1 MYLDQETLRLV
12 FGIKL
17 RGLRL
22 DRGLSLKDLAG
33 KTGLS
38 ASYLNEIEKG
48 KKYPKS
54 EKILLIAE
62 ALNEK
67 FEDLVSLQLKKDL
80 ALVKELLDNQV
91 LEKMPFDLFGIPLNT
106 LFELLA
112 EKPKKMRALIGTCLE
127 IARAHN
133 IQVEDFLY
141 ATLRAYLDMHQNY
154 FPAIED
160 KSSFIRKQWLPLQQ
174 ALSSYASSHFV
185 SLSNNDLSKD
195 EINHKNAA
203 KTEQLH
209 EIYKLLVNKLLSVQ
223 NLQVLERPFK
233 DNIQKI
239 PYFLNK
245 KQSPPTLFINSSQNL
260 NEKIF
265 VVARL
270 LGYSFMN
277 LKSEPLSSPLSRLES
292 FDQLFDHFSASYFA
306 SSLLIPEDQAVG
318 DIQKVFAKSPSTPG
332 ASTLWLNK
340 YPVNPESLFH
350 RLTQLLPKHFGIDQL
365 FFLRYEYNSSKKGFE
380 VSRELHLSSLHSP
393 HSIKGKEHYCA
404 RWLTHTLTEQ
414 ILKSS
419 RPQIAGMQR
428 SHFENSGQ
436 DYLVFAAAFQKSQIP
451 GDIATVS
458 LGLQATP
465 QLLKLIP
472 WLNENQIIKKTVNDT
487 CERCSIMDCQERL
500 SDFDP
505 SLDPKLKE
513 RLQKSFESLT

>member
-22 DRGLSLKDLAG
+22 DRGLSLKELAG

-54 EKILLIAE
+54 EKILLIAQ

-67 FEDLVSLQLKKDL
+67 YEDLVSLQLKKDL
-80 ALVKELLDNQV
+80 ALVKELIDNQL

-154 FPAIED
+154 FPAIEE
-160 KSSFIRKQWLPLQQ
+160 KVLHARKQWPPFQQ
-174 ALSSYASSHFV
+174 ALSEYTQSGYTLNGAD
-185 SLSNNDLSKD
+185 SNNED
-195 EINHKNAA
+195 A
-203 KTEQLH
+203 KKTDQLH

-223 NLQVLERPFK
+223 NLQVLERPFNE
-233 DNIQKI
+233 NIQRI
-239 PYFLNK
+239 PYYLNK
-245 KQSPPTLFINSSQNL
+245 KQTPPTLYINSYLKL

-277 LKSEPLSSPLSRLES
+277 LKSEPLSSSLSRLES

-306 SSLLIPEDQAVG
+306 SSLLIPEDSAVK
-318 DIQKVFAKSPSTPG
+318 DIQSIFADAPSSSAG
-332 ASTLWLNK
+332 NAWLTK

-350 RLTQLLPKHFGIDQL
+350 RFTQLLPKHFGIDQL

-404 RWLTHTLTEQ
+404 RWITHTLTQQ
-414 ILKSS
+414 ILKESK
-419 RPQIAGMQR
+419 PQIAGIQR
-428 SHFENSGQ
+428 SVFENSGQ
-436 DYLVFAAAFQKSQIP
+436 DYLVFASAYQKSQNP
-451 GDIATVS
+451 TDIATVS
-458 LGLQATP
+458 LGLLVTP
-465 QLLKLIP
+465 QLQKQVS
-472 WLNENQIIKKTVNDT
+472 WLNSSAINKRTVNDT
-487 CERCSIMDCQERL
+487 CERCSISDCQERL
-500 SDFDP
+500 APFDL

-513 RLQKSFESLT
+513 RLHKEFESLL